1 MKYFILL
8 LMCVLADID
17 LTRNISAADNKLENI
32 DSARHL
38 TSSMSEDPGKDL
50 YPQIRK
56 LSDDFYVARIPDNQL
71 SLVMERVDN
80 RNFKSWIQYARLQ
93 SNPRIVMKAQNK
105 QPSFTSEGAS
115 YFYKSLINYFPLKPL
130 EVWVAYITKEENPE
144 KIPDSMS
151 NYNVETLSKGN
162 GFSEKIQM
170 FVTIVTTPQALITS
184 HIGVSASIEGIL
196 YGRVRGVSMDL
207 HSFAAKVMLMR
218 NPERRFMI
226 NSPVDAMENIFV
238 RSISSPGSLFIGTR
252 EMKQIMEERKMI
264 PQEIFENEG
273 RERIVQDVIKKAEEE
288 KEEWNRRLA
297 NALGSGYAD
306 PDKEDVVIED
316 IKSQLRRDN
325 LIAMGPEK
333 QFIIA
338 QEKVEKEIDL
348 QMKLKEDYSM
358 FLNPFTFGD
367 DPIKSTDELLALMEK
382 HPPLLSV
389 DGVNGR
395 TIENRLAIFNPQEP
409 SQPWLI
415 ITEDDHSSYTTYRW
429 MFSEPFK
436 NDQDR
441 THYIAVDLKALAD
454 NKAVEAI
461 KD

>member
-264 PQEIFENEG
+264 PQEIFEKEA
-273 RERIVQDVIKKAEEE
+273 RERKAKDVIKKAEEE
-288 KEEWNRRLA
+288 KEEWNRKLA

-306 PDKEDVVIED
+306 PDKEDAVIED
-316 IKSQLRRDN
+316 IKSQLRKNN

-333 QFIIA
+333 QFIIE
-338 QEKVEKEIDL
+338 QEKVEEKINLLMSIE
-348 QMKLKEDYSM
+348 EDYES
-358 FLNPFTFGD
+358 FRNPFMGKD
-367 DPIKSTDELLALMEK
+367 SSRLTDELLALMEK

-389 DGVNGR
+389 DGKNTR
-395 TIENRLAIFNPQEP
+395 TIENRLTIFNPQEL

-415 ITEDDHSSYTTYRW
+415 ITRDDNSFYTYRW

-441 THYIAVDLKALAD
+441 TYYIAVDLKALAD